1 MKTFKRTNWTT
12 EEVIELIRG
21 MKTTN
26 SKGGTERCESHNDS
40 VEMVAEMFCD
50 FLRPQDDFGAMAY
63 CVEDKTVYHIGQILP
78 R

>member
-21 MKTTN
+21 QKLV
-26 SKGGTERCESHNDS
+26 KGDGTIKGCEVYNEA
-40 VEMVAEMFCD
+40 VEDVADMFYD

-63 CVEDKTVYHIGQILP
+63 VVEDKEVVHIGPILP